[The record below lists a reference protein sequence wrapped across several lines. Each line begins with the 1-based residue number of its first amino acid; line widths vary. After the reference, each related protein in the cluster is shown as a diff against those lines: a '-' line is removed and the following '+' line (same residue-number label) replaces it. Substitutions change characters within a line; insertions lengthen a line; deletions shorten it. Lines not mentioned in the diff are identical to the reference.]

1 MLLLFML
8 FFPILFLSLLGMLSA
23 NLYEKADHYDVKKQ
37 QAFIPVFN
45 VHQWLLITGRPRWWM
60 ILLFVPIFNFFTI
73 FIMVLD
79 LLKSFEKRGFV
90 DYLAG
95 IFVPFVYL
103 PIVSADRSLY
113 YSGPAAE
120 MERQNKSEKSTT
132 REWIDA
138 LIFAVI
144 AATIIR
150 TFIVEAYTIP
160 TSSMERTL
168 LVGDFLFV
176 SKFHYGAR
184 VPNTPVAFPFA
195 HHTMP
200 VIGTK
205 AYSELVHLDYYRLP
219 GLQEIERNDIVVFNY
234 PMEYRERPV
243 DKRENY
249 IKRCVAVPG
258 DKLEIKDGALF
269 VNDEKAFQPEKMQ
282 HIYKVKTDGG
292 TLTRKTMGDF
302 EIKEEQGL
310 GEANTFGYH
319 TSLGTANKLQELER
333 VKSSERLIIPKGQ
346 KMGGQDCFPPKSK
359 YHQWNID
366 QYGPIMIPRK
376 GETVTLTKENI
387 GLYKLII
394 TVYEGN
400 KIELRNGKFFINGEE
415 TKDYTFKMDYYFM
428 MGDNRH
434 NSLDSR
440 YWGFVPEDHIVGKA
454 WVIWFSLND
463 INQSLLDKVRWSRL
477 FTAIHGDEINA
488 GLE

>member
-1 MLLLFML
+1 MLLAFML
-8 FFPILFLSLLGMLSA
+8 FFPIIFLSLMGMLSA
-23 NLYEKADHYDVKKQ
+23 NLYEKADHYDVKKKD
-37 QAFIPVFN
+37 AFIPVFN

-60 ILLFVPIFNFFTI
+60 ALLFLPIFNFFTI

-79 LLKSFEKRGFV
+79 LLKSFEKRSVV
-90 DYLAG
+90 DYLGG
-95 IFVPFVYL
+95 IFVPFIYL
-103 PIVSADRSLY
+103 PIVNADSAIY

-120 MERQNKSEKSTT
+120 LERQQNSEKSTT

-184 VPNTPVAFPFA
+184 VPNTPIAFPFA

-200 VIGTK
+200 LIGTK
-205 AYSELVHLDYYRLP
+205 AYSELIKLPYYRLP
-219 GLQEIERNDIVVFNY
+219 GLQEIERDDIVVFNY
-234 PMEYRERPV
+234 PMEYRQRPV

-258 DKLEIKDGALF
+258 DEMELIDGEMF
-269 VNDEKAFQPEKMQ
+269 VNGDMAFQPEKMQ
-282 HIYKVKTDGG
+282 HIYQVKSKGG
-292 TLTRKTMGDF
+292 ILPKKTKLSL
-302 EIKEEQGL
+302 EIKEDARIPNSPDQGV
-310 GEANTFGYH
+310 H
-319 TSLGTANKLQELER
+319 TSRGTAEKLEEMDR
-333 VKSSERLIIPKGQ
+333 VVSVDRVIIPKGS
-346 KMGGQDCFPPKSK
+346 KMGGQDVFPANSK
-359 YHQWNID
+359 YHPWNID
-366 QYGPIMIPRK
+366 QFGPLTVPSK

-387 GLYKLII
+387 QLYKLII

-400 KIELRNGKFFINGEE
+400 KIELRNGKFIINGQE
-415 TKDYTFKMDYYFM
+415 TREYTFKMNYYFM

-463 INQSLLDKVRWSRL
+463 INEGLMDKVRWSRL
-477 FTAIHGDEINA
+477 FTSIPGMD
-488 GLE
+488 